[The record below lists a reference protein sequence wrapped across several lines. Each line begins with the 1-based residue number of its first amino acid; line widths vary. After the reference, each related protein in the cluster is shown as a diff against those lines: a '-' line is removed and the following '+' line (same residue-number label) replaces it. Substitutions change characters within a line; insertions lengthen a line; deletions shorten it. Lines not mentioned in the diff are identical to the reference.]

1 MTARQFQLLYYA
13 LRFKHP
19 SCLGVS
25 ARIPLAQAYLESSDP
40 KTGIPFTSNLALN
53 THNIFGMQYP
63 NGRAAA
69 GLTTAIDKDAH
80 GFAVFKSFYDAI
92 DDYFYFLENWKITTD
107 AQLDTFVH
115 TRYATDPKYYPK
127 VMAMT
132 TRLQKLY
139 ISPNLFIA
147 GTIAA
152 GTASAVAISAIV
164 KALK

>member
-1 MTARQFQLLYYA
+1 MTAKQFQLYFYA

-19 SCLGVS
+19 SCLGIS
-25 ARIPLAQAYLESSDP
+25 ARIPMAQAYIESSNP

-53 THNIFGMQYP
+53 THNILGMQYP
-63 NGRAAA
+63 SGRAAA
-69 GLTTAIDKDAH
+69 GLTTAIGKDDH
-80 GFAVFKSFYDAI
+80 GFAVFRSFYDAI
-92 DDYFYFLENWKITTD
+92 DDYFYFLENWKITTE
-107 AQLDTFVH
+107 AELDEFVH
-115 TRYATDPKYYPK
+115 HKYAEDPKYYPK

-132 TRLQKLY
+132 TKLSQLY